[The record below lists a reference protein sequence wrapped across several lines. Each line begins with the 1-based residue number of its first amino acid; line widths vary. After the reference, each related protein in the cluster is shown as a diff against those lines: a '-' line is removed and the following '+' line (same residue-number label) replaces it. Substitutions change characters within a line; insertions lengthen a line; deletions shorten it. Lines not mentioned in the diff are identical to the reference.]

1 LRPFQRE
8 REKEI
13 AKAKVTQ
20 QVFPAP
26 HFDNCPTEFTND
38 VIDFS
43 NLSIKEGLAKAYVE
57 IFQEF
62 LLTSTQVAKESQRK
76 TSKILAQ
83 VQSVLATSV

>member
-13 AKAKVTQ
+13 AKAKVIQ

-38 VIDFS
+38 VIDFR

-57 IFQEF
+57 FHEF
-62 LLTSTQVAKESQRK
+62 LRLSGIFRGSQ
-76 TSKILAQ
+76 LY
-83 VQSVLATSV
+83 

>member
-20 QVFPAP
+20 PVFPAP

-38 VIDFS
+38 VLDFN

-57 IFQEF
+57 FHEF
-62 LLTSTQVAKESQRK
+62 LLTSTQVAKESRRK
-76 TSKILAQ
+76 TSKILAR